1 MIVTNFSWKACSR
14 SLTLFLLFIYFLKN
28 FICRFYCYLPSTRL
42 LRLSP
47 AIPNK
52 VSKFI
57 IIIYGK
63 NEICRSTSKALGV
76 DNMRRNNSETFTNAC
91 PYEQAHH
98 RCEVKECDECVV
110 LTEFCRNPPKASI
123 RHRRTHI
130 EIMRAQLNMEEV
142 QLLSSLEW
150 LRIRQ
155 TPSLS

>member
-1 MIVTNFSWKACSR
+1 MWKNIVQVNLTTRKISER
-14 SLTLFLLFIYFLKN
+14 S
-28 FICRFYCYLPSTRL
+28 L
-42 LRLSP
+42 LRLSSV
-47 AIPNK
+47 IPNK

-63 NEICRSTSKALGV
+63 NEICRPTSKALGV

-98 RCEVKECDECVV
+98 RCEVKECDECAV

-130 EIMRAQLNMEEV
+130 EAMRAQLNMEEV
-142 QLLSSLEW
+142 QLLSSLE
-150 LRIRQ
+150 
-155 TPSLS
+155 